1 MSDEFVF
8 IAPPSEGK
16 SRTAPAKPSASTP
29 AQQEGQRDLET
40 YLNQMRER
48 LADTVV
54 GSPTHKRLLSD
65 IAAAEAE
72 LRGRTP
78 SPKAEQSPTSPG
90 TDEISFL
97 PPEAPETKGEDR
109 KTITSSLTPRQEQL
123 GAGAVGAYAG
133 SRIKPGMTALFP
145 TREQREAEGLR
156 RIREAFQT
164 QRTYQDIL
172 DEQLL
177 RAGIRPEVP
186 ATTSGEKWA
195 RNWAGQERPGVGG
208 VPEASAA
215 YQRSKGQGK
224 VSGRL
229 TKMYGPAGPNE
240 PAALVDRLMQ
250 RSAQAAQQQAQTQQA
265 MQSAARQAVEHV
277 AEARPGPLSQVGRSL
292 TGPRMSGA
300 LGGLGAG
307 LSAYEA
313 YQRFQE
319 GDRSGAVIAALGGLG
334 SAASLIPGLGLAGGA
349 VGLASMPAMYIN
361 DILKGKIPTPE
372 RIPETDIMGNPVPSP

>member
-16 SRTAPAKPSASTP
+16 SRTAPAKLSASTP

-54 GSPTHKRLLSD
+54 DSPTHKRLLSD
-65 IAAAEAE
+65 IAAAQEE
-72 LRGRTP
+72 LKGRTP
-78 SPKAEQSPTSPG
+78 LPKADQDNADQVE
-90 TDEISFL
+90 FL
-97 PPEAPETKGEDR
+97 LPETRDTRESEGR

-123 GAGAVGAYAG
+123 GAGVAGAYVG

-177 RAGIRPEVP
+177 RAGIKPEAP

-224 VSGRL
+224 VSGRM
-229 TKMYGPAGPNE
+229 TKMWGPAGPNE
-240 PAALVDRLMQ
+240 PTALIDRLMQ
-250 RSAQAAQQQAQTQQA
+250 RSAEAAQQQAQAQRAMQTAGQQA
-265 MQSAARQAVEHV
+265 IERV
-277 AEARPGPLSQVGRSL
+277 AEARPGPLAQVGRAL
-292 TGPRMSGA
+292 TGPRAMGA

-334 SAASLIPGLGLAGGA
+334 GLTSLIPGLGVAGGA

-361 DILKGKIPTPE
+361 DILKGKIAAPE
-372 RIPETDIMGNPVPSP
+372 RLPEVDVMGNPVGSYQ